1 MFSTEQ
7 GVEITLF
14 EKKNFLKKQIGPLV
28 KLTYHTRK
36 LNLYSQF
43 VDIYKRYQFDWYDW
57 INIWI
62 DFEKST
68 QMSCF

>member
-43 VDIYKRYQFDWYDW
+43 VDIYKRYQFD
-57 INIWI
+57 
-62 DFEKST
+62 
-68 QMSCF
+68 